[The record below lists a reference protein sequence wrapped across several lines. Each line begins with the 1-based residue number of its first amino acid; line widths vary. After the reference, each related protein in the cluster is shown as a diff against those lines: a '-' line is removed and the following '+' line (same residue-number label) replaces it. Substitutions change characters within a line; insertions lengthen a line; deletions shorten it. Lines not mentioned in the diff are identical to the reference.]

1 VKIQRTPFR
10 IRYSRY
16 AGDEVQNRVVSPWQ
30 VPLLGWHAGKPAG
43 SSGAKRRASW
53 RTDRA
58 EETATAQSESAGAA
72 AAAAAAAADKR
83 VMVTLMHDV
92 EIKRKR

>member
-1 VKIQRTPFR
+1 MKIQRTPFR
-10 IRYSRY
+10 IRHSRY
-16 AGDEVQNRVVSPWQ
+16 AGDEVQNRVVSPWR

-58 EETATAQSESAGAA
+58 EETATAESES
-72 AAAAAAAADKR
+72 AAAAADKR